1 MALKEIITMSMEEM
15 KRLKVIHPVMERRI
29 TQVRA
34 SSMLDLS
41 DRQIRR
47 IVASVQFD
55 GEKGVIH
62 KLRGRPS
69 NRKIP
74 KRAKEK
80 VLRLYQRKY
89 PDFGATLATEK
100 LFELEGIKISAE
112 TLRVWLLEAGLWQRR
127 RKKNRHRRWRVRK
140 ECFGEMIQMDG
151 SHHAWLE
158 QRGEKMVLMGYID
171 DATGEV
177 FGRFYDH
184 EGTLPAMDSFKRY
197 IRRNGLPISVY
208 LDRHT
213 TYKSNKKL
221 SVREELEGMNP
232 LSQFERALEELGI
245 EVIHA
250 YSPQAKGR
258 IERLFGTLQDRL
270 VKEMRLRG
278 ITTME
283 KANEFL
289 EEYWPRFNKQFRV
302 SPRNPVNAHVALPP
316 YFNLDAHLCIKTER
330 TVAKDNTIAHQG
342 KLYQI
347 ETPIHSKKVIL
358 HQRVDGAMH
367 IFSKTNNLK
376 YHEIIDRITRSP
388 STSAQPS
395 SWKEQSVM
403 SQFI

>member
-1 MALKEIITMSMEEM
+1 MALKEIISMSIEEM
-15 KRLKVIHPVMERRI
+15 KRLKVIHSVMERRI
-29 TQVRA
+29 TAVTA
-34 SSMLDLS
+34 GSMLDLS

-47 IVASVQFD
+47 IVASVESEGD
-55 GEKGVIH
+55 RGVIH
-62 KLRGRPS
+62 KLRGRTS

-74 KRAKEK
+74 ERFKQK
-80 VLRLYQRKY
+80 VLRLYRKKY
-89 PDFGATLATEK
+89 HDFGATLASEK
-100 LFELEGIKISAE
+100 LLELEGIDVNDE
-112 TLRVWLLEAGLWQRR
+112 TLRMWLLEAGLWQRR
-127 RKKNRHRRWRVRK
+127 RKKNHHRQWRVRK
-140 ECFGEMIQMDG
+140 ECFGEMVQMDG

-158 QRGEKMVLMGYID
+158 ERGEKMVLMGYID

-197 IRRNGLPISVY
+197 IRRYGLPISVY

-221 SVREELEGMNP
+221 SVREEIEGINP

-258 IERLFGTLQDRL
+258 IERLFGVLQDRL

-283 KANEFL
+283 KANVFL

-302 SPRNPVNAHVALPP
+302 CPSNPTNAHVALPP
-316 YFNLDAHLCIKTER
+316 HFNLDTHLCIKTER

-347 ETPIHSKKVIL
+347 EKPIHSKKVTI
-358 HQRVDGAMH
+358 HQRVDGSMH
-367 IFSKTNNLK
+367 IFSKTLSIK
-376 YHEIIDRITRSP
+376 YHEIRERITRAL
-388 STSAQPS
+388 SAPTQPS
-395 SWKEQSVM
+395 SWKEKSVM
-403 SQFI
+403 NQFL